1 MLLVLLPAVLGLDRY
16 VMTDDSM
23 DGSLGRGSVALAR
36 DVPPSDLRVGDV
48 VTFLP
53 PGATQDDQRVTHRIV
68 AIESGVA
75 TTQGDDA
82 SRPDPWSLPLTDA
95 TYARVWVSVPW
106 IGYPFVIDGGW
117 VLLAAGRRCRAHPGR
132 RGRAL
137 VAPEGGRDRL
147 GRSCRWAERPD
158 HRSERCAP
166 AHHTAAYHRDMP
178 QRVLVVED
186 EEDIAFPLV
195 RTLEREG
202 YDVHWV
208 DSGQKALD
216 DVAAHHA
223 DVVILDLGL
232 PDMDGL
238 EVCRKARDNGYDGAI
253 MIVTA
258 RAGELDR
265 VVGLDY
271 GADDYMAKPFGLA
284 ELQARVRALLRR
296 TTAAA
301 AAAADGVDG
310 GLRIDVAARR
320 VFSGDDEV
328 PLTGKEFEVLNVLVA
343 NKDKVVSR
351 TRLMADVW
359 DENWY
364 GSTKTLDVTIGRLR
378 QKLES
383 VGVQEKVV
391 AVRGVGFRLEGTPS
405 D

>member
-1 MLLVLLPAVLGLDRY
+1 
-16 VMTDDSM
+16 
-23 DGSLGRGSVALAR
+23 
-36 DVPPSDLRVGDV
+36 
-48 VTFLP
+48 
-53 PGATQDDQRVTHRIV
+53 
-68 AIESGVA
+68 
-75 TTQGDDA
+75 
-82 SRPDPWSLPLTDA
+82 
-95 TYARVWVSVPW
+95 
-106 IGYPFVIDGGW
+106 
-117 VLLAAGRRCRAHPGR
+117 
-132 RGRAL
+132 
-137 VAPEGGRDRL
+137 
-147 GRSCRWAERPD
+147 
-158 HRSERCAP
+158 
-166 AHHTAAYHRDMP
+166 MP

-238 EVCRKARDNGYDGAI
+238 EVCRKARDAGYDGAI

-296 TTAAA
+296 TTAA

-391 AVRGVGFRLEGTPS
+391 AVRGVGFRLEGSPS

>member
-1 MLLVLLPAVLGLDRY
+1 
-16 VMTDDSM
+16 
-23 DGSLGRGSVALAR
+23 
-36 DVPPSDLRVGDV
+36 
-48 VTFLP
+48 
-53 PGATQDDQRVTHRIV
+53 
-68 AIESGVA
+68 
-75 TTQGDDA
+75 
-82 SRPDPWSLPLTDA
+82 
-95 TYARVWVSVPW
+95 
-106 IGYPFVIDGGW
+106 
-117 VLLAAGRRCRAHPGR
+117 
-132 RGRAL
+132 
-137 VAPEGGRDRL
+137 
-147 GRSCRWAERPD
+147 
-158 HRSERCAP
+158 
-166 AHHTAAYHRDMP
+166 MP

-202 YDVHWV
+202 YDVDWV

-216 DVAAHHA
+216 DVAARHA

-238 EVCRKARDNGYDGAI
+238 EVCRKARDNGYEGAI

-296 TTAAA
+296 TNNASSAAEGA
-301 AAAADGVDG
+301 NEG

-391 AVRGVGFRLEGTPS
+391 AVRGVGFRLEGSPS
-405 D
+405 DG

>member
-1 MLLVLLPAVLGLDRY
+1 MV
-16 VMTDDSM
+16 
-23 DGSLGRGSVALAR
+23 
-36 DVPPSDLRVGDV
+36 
-48 VTFLP
+48 
-53 PGATQDDQRVTHRIV
+53 
-68 AIESGVA
+68 
-75 TTQGDDA
+75 
-82 SRPDPWSLPLTDA
+82 
-95 TYARVWVSVPW
+95 
-106 IGYPFVIDGGW
+106 
-117 VLLAAGRRCRAHPGR
+117 
-132 RGRAL
+132 
-137 VAPEGGRDRL
+137 
-147 GRSCRWAERPD
+147 
-158 HRSERCAP
+158 
-166 AHHTAAYHRDMP
+166 

-202 YDVHWV
+202 YDVEWV
-208 DSGQKALD
+208 DTGQRALD
-216 DVAAHHA
+216 NVAAHHA

-238 EVCRKARDNGYDGAI
+238 EVCRKARDGGFTGAI

-296 TTAAA
+296 TTGMANQAE
-301 AAAADGVDG
+301 DGSEG

-383 VGVQEKVV
+383 VGVTEKVV
-391 AVRGVGFRLEGTPS
+391 AVRGVGFRLEGAPS
-405 D
+405 DA